1 MDFAM
6 PYLIQT
12 LREYQNK
19 VDKLQQSE
27 TARSEEEAKQ
37 EQQPQ
42 IMYPDHLMLTGPG
55 QIPHI
60 GPILPPQQGMPHPQG
75 LPSDFS
81 SAPPGGQNIWN

>member
-1 MDFAM
+1 M

-27 TARSEEEAKQ
+27 SVRSEEEAKQ

-42 IMYPDHLMLTGPG
+42 MMYPDHLMLTGPG
-55 QIPHI
+55 QIHAPHMSA
-60 GPILPPQQGMPHPQG
+60 PAPAPMMPPPQQGMPP
-75 LPSDFS
+75 DFS
-81 SAPPGGQNIWN
+81 AAPPGQNIWN